1 MIACTLRE
9 LHESSKSIAFSSTT
23 ASFACMLHFIHDI
36 LTECP
41 KFTYANLDDIR
52 MYFFPSFYSTIS
64 LALLK
69 SPLNALNAF
78 ILANSI
84 NNVVMR

>member
-9 LHESSKSIAFSSTT
+9 LHKSSKSIAFSSTT
-23 ASFACMLHFIHDI
+23 ASFACMLHFIHEI
-36 LTECP
+36 LTECSIY
-41 KFTYANLDDIR
+41 TYANVDDIR
-52 MYFFPSFYSTIS
+52 MFFLSFNPTIS

-84 NNVVMR
+84 NNAVMR